1 MNDSIEGPLLV
12 FCIEVADPDLVDRWC
27 RDGYL
32 PNLERLRRQG
42 SWSRLRSTND
52 ISSGCIWPSFN
63 TGTNP
68 AKNGMTFHH
77 MQLVNGTYHIDKFG
91 PDDVG
96 RDPFWRYL
104 DEAGKRCAI
113 VDAPVTGPLPGFK
126 GIQVFGWGVEA
137 AERHRS
143 SDPPKVID
151 ALLSEIGRHPLADES
166 DRRRFIRPVTREAH
180 ADVAEALLEGVELKG
195 RLLRWLWKQG
205 PWDML
210 LGVFGESHWADHV
223 MYQVLDPSH
232 PDHNPEYTE
241 ETDNLFRRLY
251 QAHDEAIGK
260 LLAEAP
266 GATVAV
272 FAGSGMRPTYSGN
285 HLLPAVLQ
293 RLGYGP
299 ESAKAGG
306 TPASGNGTAAT
317 FAEDS
322 EDSKDWAFYRIRW
335 LQDTIPGPLVSAA
348 RRFVPNRVWEKL
360 TRRIAFAGSG
370 WSESRAFALMN
381 DFSGN
386 IRINLEGREPSGV
399 VAASEY
405 DKVCDELASALLEL
419 VNAETGKP
427 AVERVIK
434 VREEYDGDRI
444 DALPDLA
451 VVWSAEAP
459 INGLRSSRI
468 GTISGVNPERRPGG
482 HHPDAFVILSGP
494 GVAAG
499 HDLEEAHLL
508 DLAPT
513 FFRLLGVP
521 IPSDFDGRALEE
533 ALEGE
538 KPAREAAYASE
549 V

>member
-1 MNDSIEGPLLV
+1 MNGSIEGPLLV
-12 FCIEVADPDLVDRWC
+12 LCMEVADPDLVDQWC
-27 RDGYL
+27 RGGYL

-42 SWSRLRSTND
+42 SWSRLQSTND

-68 AKNGMTFHH
+68 AKNGMAFHH
-77 MQLVNGTYHIDKFG
+77 MQLVNGTYRVDKFG

-96 RDPFWRYL
+96 RDPFWLYL
-104 DEAGKRCAI
+104 NEAGKRCAI
-113 VDAPVTGPLPGFK
+113 VDAPVTGPLPGFN

-143 SDPPKVID
+143 SDPPEVMD
-151 ALLSEIGRHPLADES
+151 AVLSEVGRHPLAES
-166 DRRRFIRPVTREAH
+166 DRRRFIRPVTREEH
-180 ADVAEALLEGVELKG
+180 ADVAEALLEGVEMKG
-195 RLLRWLWKQG
+195 RLLRWLWKKG
-205 PWDML
+205 PWDMF

-241 ETDNLFRRLY
+241 EKEGFFLRLY
-251 QAHDEAIGK
+251 QAHDAAIGE
-260 LLAEAP
+260 LLAEAA
-266 GATVAV
+266 GATVVV

-299 ESAKAGG
+299 DRSGSGG
-306 TPASGNGTAAT
+306 RRTT
-317 FAEDS
+317 
-322 EDSKDWAFYRIRW
+322 SKDWAFYRIRW
-335 LQDTIPGPLVSAA
+335 LQDNIPGPLVAAA
-348 RRFVPNRVWEKL
+348 RRLVPSRQWEKW

-370 WSESRAFALMN
+370 WSDSRAFALMN

-386 IRINLEGREPSGV
+386 IRINLEGREPSGLITPE
-399 VAASEY
+399 EY
-405 DKVCDELASALLEL
+405 DTVCDELTRELLEL
-419 VNAETGKP
+419 ENVETGRP

-434 VREEYDGDRI
+434 VREEYAGDHI

-459 INGLRSSRI
+459 INGLRSTRI
-468 GTISGVNPERRPGG
+468 GTVRGVNPERRPGG

-499 HDLEEAHLL
+499 RDLDGAHLL
-508 DLAPT
+508 DLPPT

-521 IPSDFDGRALEE
+521 IPSDFDGKVLETALTGAE
-533 ALEGE
+533 
-538 KPAREAAYASE
+538 P

>member
-1 MNDSIEGPLLV
+1 MTAGIEGPLLV
-12 FCIEVADPDLVDRWC
+12 ICIEVADPDLVDRWC
-27 RDGYL
+27 RDGHL

-77 MQLVNGTYHIDKFG
+77 MQLVSGTYHIDKFG

-96 RDPFWRYL
+96 RDPFWLYL
-104 DEAGKRCAI
+104 NEAGKRCVI

-143 SDPPKVID
+143 SDPPEVMD
-151 ALLSEIGRHPLADES
+151 AILNEIGRHPLADES
-166 DRRRFIRPVTREAH
+166 DRRRFIRPVTREEH

-210 LGVFGESHWADHV
+210 LGIFGESHWADHI
-223 MYQVLDPSH
+223 MYQVLDSSH

-241 ETDNLFRRLY
+241 ETDGLFLRLY
-251 QAHDEAIGK
+251 QAHDKAIGE
-260 LLAEAP
+260 LLDEAP
-266 GATVAV
+266 GATVVV
-272 FAGSGMRPTYSGN
+272 FAGSGMRPTYAGN

-299 ESAKAGG
+299 E
-306 TPASGNGTAAT
+306 PASGNGKPETS
-317 FAEDS
+317 AEASEDPSETS
-322 EDSKDWAFYRIRW
+322 EDSRDWAFYRIRW
-335 LQDTIPGPLVSAA
+335 LQDTIPGSVVSMA
-348 RRFVPNRVWEKL
+348 RRLVPNRLWEKL
-360 TRRIAFAGSG
+360 TRRIAFAGAG

-399 VAASEY
+399 VATEEY
-405 DKVCDELASALLEL
+405 DAICEELTRELLEL
-419 VNAETGKP
+419 VNVETGKP

-434 VREEYDGDRI
+434 VREEYEGDRI

-451 VVWSAEAP
+451 VVWSADAP

-468 GTISGVNPERRPGG
+468 GTVRGVNPERRPGG

-494 GVAAG
+494 GVATG
-499 HDLEEAHLL
+499 IDLEEAHLL
-508 DLAPT
+508 DLPPT
-513 FFRLLGVP
+513 FFRLLGIP
-521 IPSDFDGRALEE
+521 IPSDFDGKALDSV
-533 ALEGE
+533 LESE
-538 KPAREAAYASE
+538 KRARETAHVSDM
-549 V
+549 